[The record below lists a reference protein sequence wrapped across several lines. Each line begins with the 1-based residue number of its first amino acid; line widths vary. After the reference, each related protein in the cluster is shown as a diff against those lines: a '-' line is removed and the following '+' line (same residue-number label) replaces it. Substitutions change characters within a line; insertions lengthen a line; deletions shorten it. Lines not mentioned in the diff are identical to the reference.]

1 MSGLGWQRASENLA
15 RKVARA
21 EGGGYVPIR
30 ATYFELHTVS
40 GGNSG
45 TVAVPTGFTIALDAW
60 PDGVDALVVTV
71 DGNNLPTYQQATTA
85 LGVPITTTLDLAGD
99 YTLSA
104 TPGDAT
110 VAVIYMARGF
120 FKFFDESKSVEQF
133 IFELPEFYPFIA
145 FDTAPVGVP
154 AAPGTLSWNA
164 VDNTLD
170 LIINAVTLQ
179 IGQETYIRVKND
191 TASQLDN
198 GSGAGFAGVVGATG
212 RITAKPYLADGSEPN
227 TFFAGVFTEDI
238 AVGEEGF
245 ISTFGNVRGFDTS
258 VWPVGTILYASETV
272 AGGYQTT
279 PSIVEAAVVVKQ
291 DALEGQILVRP
302 TFLPGTAGI
311 LLTGETGVSQGGI
324 DGTYT
329 KVVNWQGSASR
340 GAIADTVLSRITA
353 SVAGQYTV
361 ALEFGFSG
369 SPSTSFIFSIFKNGA
384 QLSIDGQELV
394 APRTIG
400 AGGDSGKTTIETSIS
415 LAADEYVEVF
425 VKCDGAAKSITQ
437 LGAQFTLSK

>member
-1 MSGLGWQRASENLA
+1 MSGWGFNRFSESQM
-15 RKVARA
+15 RKIAQA

-45 TVAVPTGFTIALDAW
+45 VVTVPTGFTIALDAW
-60 PDGVDALVVTV
+60 PDGVDGLVVTV
-71 DGNNLPTYQQATTA
+71 DGNSLPTYQQATTS
-85 LGVPITTTLDLAGD
+85 LGVPITTTLDVAGNF
-99 YTLSA
+99 TLSA
-104 TPGDAT
+104 TPGVAT
-110 VAVIYMARGF
+110 VAIIYMARGF
-120 FKFFDESKSVEQF
+120 FKFFDETKSVEQF
-133 IFELPEFYPFIA
+133 IFELPDLYPFLA

-154 AAPGTLSWNA
+154 TTPGTLSWNPT
-164 VDNTLD
+164 DNTLD

-179 IGQETYIRVKND
+179 LGQEMYIRVKND
-191 TASQLDN
+191 TLAQLDN
-198 GSGAGFAGVVGATG
+198 GTGAGFAGVVGATG

-238 AVGEEGF
+238 AIGEEGF

-279 PSIVEAAVVVKQ
+279 PSIVEVAVVVKQ
-291 DALEGQILVRP
+291 DAVDGQILVRP

-311 LLTGETGVSQGGI
+311 LLTGETGVVQTGI
-324 DGTYT
+324 GAAFI
-329 KVVNWQGSASR
+329 KVVNWQGSETR

-353 SVAGQYTV
+353 SVAGQYTA
-361 ALEFGFSG
+361 ALEFGFTG
-369 SPSTSFIFSIFKNGA
+369 SPSTSFLFALFKNGV
-384 QLSIDGQELV
+384 QLFIDGQGLV

-400 AGGDSGKTTIETSIS
+400 AGGDSGKTTIETSIA
-415 LAADEYVEVF
+415 LDAGDFVEVF